1 MASEK
6 ITAILDEIKAL
17 TILEVADLV
26 KALEEEFGVSAAPV
40 AVAAVGGGAAAPAAE
55 EKTEFDVVLTS
66 FGDSKLGVI
75 KAVREVTGLGLKEA
89 KELVEAVPKTLKEGV
104 SKEDAEKIKADLTAA
119 GATVEIKEEKQKRQT
134 FRVFRGRGMR
144 LLFAEIIK
152 KTLTSCAQTAI
163 IK

>member
-6 ITAILDEIKAL
+6 ITAILDSIKSL

-40 AVAAVGGGAAAPAAE
+40 AVAAVGGAAAPAVE

-66 FGDSKLGVI
+66 FGSSKLGVI

-89 KELVEAVPKTLKEGV
+89 KELVEGCPKPIKTGIAKDE
-104 SKEDAEKIKADLTAA
+104 AEKIKADLTAA
-119 GATVEIKEEKQKRQT
+119 GAEVEIK
-134 FRVFRGRGMR
+134 
-144 LLFAEIIK
+144 
-152 KTLTSCAQTAI
+152 
-163 IK
+163 